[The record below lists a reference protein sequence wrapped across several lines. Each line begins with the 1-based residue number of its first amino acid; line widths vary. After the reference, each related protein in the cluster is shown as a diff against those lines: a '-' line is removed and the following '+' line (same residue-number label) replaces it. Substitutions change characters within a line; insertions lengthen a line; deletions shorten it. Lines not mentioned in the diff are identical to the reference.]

1 MKLLVD
7 IPDDLLFA
15 ALETADVSQ
24 DDLAIDGTATD
35 AVVEDAL
42 RAFVAIEGVRDVL
55 DERPDVK
62 DALTNSDGSDGAER
76 WLNVAGEEADR

>member
-7 IPDDLLFA
+7 VPEDLLFE
-15 ALETADVSQ
+15 ALEEADVTSEE
-24 DDLAIDGTATD
+24 LAIDGTTTD
-35 AVVEDAL
+35 AVIEDAL
-42 RAFVAIEGVRDVL
+42 RAFVAIDGVRDVL

-76 WLNVAGEEADR
+76 WLNVAGEGVDR